1 MDLQLKGKR
10 ALITGSSA
18 GIGFTTAQGLA
29 AEAASVIVNGRTEK
43 RVIAAIAEIKKL
55 HPGADVSGVAAD
67 VSNAAGCAK
76 LTQAVPAVDIL
87 NQ

>member
-1 MDLQLKGKR
+1 
-10 ALITGSSA
+10 
-18 GIGFTTAQGLA
+18 
-29 AEAASVIVNGRTEK
+29 
-43 RVIAAIAEIKKL
+43 VIAAIAEIKKL